1 MKAFVSGGTGFIGSH
16 LVDALLARFPDSP
29 PRCLIRSDERWLKDK
44 PIEPVRG
51 DLFDEDAILNGLRGC
66 DTLFHLAAILKAPTQ
81 AALDRVNVDATER
94 IFRLAQQAGIQRV
107 IILSSLA
114 ASGPSQDR
122 PRTEADTPDPTSMYG
137 ISKWAMEKR
146 IHDIAPDSLPV
157 TLIRP
162 PVVYGPRE
170 DQVYTWFQMVNRGI
184 CPIVGRGESPKL
196 SMVHVSDLVD
206 GTLAAADADRAGV
219 STYFLSGPEIANW
232 NRIRDLTLTIL
243 DRKAVTLYVP
253 PAWVRR
259 LAAATETAAGWFDHY
274 PVFNREKAD
283 EMILEWTCSS
293 DLARKELGYA
303 PRYTLENG
311 FTETLQWYREKK
323 WL

>member
-1 MKAFVSGGTGFIGSH
+1 MKAFVTGGTGFIGSH
-16 LVDALLARFPDSP
+16 LVDALLEQYPDSP
-29 PRCLIRSDERWLKDK
+29 PRCLIRSDMRWLKGK
-44 PIEPVRG
+44 PIEPVHG
-51 DLFDEDAILNGLRGC
+51 DLFDENAILEGLKGC

-81 AALDRVNVDATER
+81 EALDRVNVEATER
-94 IFRLAQQAGIQRV
+94 LFQLALKAGVQRV
-107 IILSSLA
+107 LILSSLA
-114 ASGPSQDR
+114 ASGPSKGR
-122 PRTEADTPDPTSMYG
+122 PRIETDTPVPTSMYG

-146 IHDIAPDSLPV
+146 IHECAPTGLPV

-196 SMVHVSDLVD
+196 SMVHVSDLVE
-206 GTLAAADADRAGV
+206 GTLTAAKTDRDGV
-219 STYFLSGPEIANW
+219 STYFLTGPEIANW
-232 NRIRDLTLTIL
+232 NRLRDLTLTLL
-243 DRKAVTLYVP
+243 DKKAVTLYVP
-253 PAWVRR
+253 PSWVRR
-259 LAAATETAAGWFDHY
+259 LAAVTETTAGWFGHY

-293 DLARKELGYA
+293 DLATQELGYS
-303 PRYTLENG
+303 PRYTLDNG
-311 FTETLQWYREKK
+311 FKETLQWYQEKE